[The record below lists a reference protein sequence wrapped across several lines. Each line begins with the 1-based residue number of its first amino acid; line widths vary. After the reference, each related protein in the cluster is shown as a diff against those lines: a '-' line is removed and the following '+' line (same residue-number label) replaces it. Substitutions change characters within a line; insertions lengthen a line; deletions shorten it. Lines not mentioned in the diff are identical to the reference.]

1 MLGPPVKQGVLPCE
15 VSVPG
20 YLERLGPC
28 SGGAART
35 NVCGQLQ
42 RSLLPFAWQI
52 TFIPA
57 DSDFQ
62 GVLSTKAKALGLLE
76 SGFAAEMKRWVLS
89 PLGGVEGGRVS
100 DPQASLPLLRRVR
113 GWGMSRGAVSPLC
126 CRLWLYL
133 LTY

>member
-28 SGGAART
+28 SGGAAHT

-89 PLGGVEGGRVS
+89 PLGGVEGGE
-100 DPQASLPLLRRVR
+100 
-113 GWGMSRGAVSPLC
+113 G
-126 CRLWLYL
+126 
-133 LTY
+133 